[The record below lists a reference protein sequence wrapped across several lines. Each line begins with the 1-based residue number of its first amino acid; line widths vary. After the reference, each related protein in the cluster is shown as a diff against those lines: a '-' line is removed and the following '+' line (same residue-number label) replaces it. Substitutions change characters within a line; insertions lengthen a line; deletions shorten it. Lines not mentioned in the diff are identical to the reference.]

1 MADRWPFTGR
11 EAQLREIA
19 ALLRGPDGYG
29 VVLAGAAGFG
39 KSRLAR
45 AALAEAAE
53 RGAVT
58 RWAAASSAARA
69 LPLGAFGALVTASDA
84 DPSLLLRRAAQALA
98 AGTPPERLVIAVDDA
113 HQLDDVSAL
122 LLHQLAVQRQARLLL
137 TVRTGEPAPDLVTAL
152 WKDGYLQRVDLGP
165 LPIEDTARLLDNVL
179 GATVAEADIRRLWE
193 LTRGNV
199 LYLRHLVTAEAAAGR
214 LYADRGVWHWTGR
227 PELPPGL
234 TELVG
239 AAMGELSPAEKAVT
253 DLLALAEP
261 LAVAVLAGLADPAA
275 VEAAEQRGVVTV
287 AVEDGELTARLAHP
301 LYAEACRAAL
311 GTLRA
316 RRLRGAIAGALP
328 GHDVLRRAVLLLDSD
343 LDPDRDLFVA
353 AGRQAAQ
360 LCDLNLSERL
370 GRAGVAAGG
379 GYAAQQLVTASLVG
393 MARYERAEEEF
404 AALIRLAASDDEVAT
419 AAVGQVLHLAFTAA
433 QPLQA
438 ASALAEAE
446 RRVTAPRAASRLL
459 AIRALL
465 DGQGGRPQQAM
476 ASAEAAL
483 TGADVPDEAVLLGC
497 SGLVIALGSAGRA
510 DEIQA
515 VAQRA
520 LAAAAQSPE
529 LAFYAIPMTGLWTHG
544 LVAAGYLGEAAAIA
558 EEFRRTSG
566 EMVFGREIAT
576 VLAGFVA
583 MAQGRLGSAL
593 PLLRDARSALVPFG
607 DAGGWGYTN
616 LVLLAQAEA
625 MAGDAA
631 AASARLADAAAGRHA
646 TLGFLVPAEALARA
660 WVLAATGAVSRAR
673 ATAREAAAAAAAH
686 GMAAYEVGAL
696 QAAVGFGDRD
706 AAQRLAELSR
716 LVQGPRVALA
726 AAHAAALSGGDP
738 ARLDAAATAWEQAGE
753 LVAAA
758 DAAAQAAVLWA
769 ERGRHGSAA
778 GAAARAHRIAAS
790 TGGLRTPA
798 LVAAARPLPV
808 SEREREV
815 ITLAAAGLSNREIAE
830 RLFVSVRTVEGHVYR
845 AGAKTGVSARARF
858 RDLLE
863 PP

>member
-29 VVLAGAAGFG
+29 AVLAGAAGFG

-84 DPSLLLRRAAQALA
+84 DPSLLLQRAAQALA
-98 AGTPPERLVIAVDDA
+98 ADTPPERLVIAVDDA

-328 GHDVLRRAVLLLDSD
+328 CHDVLRRAVLLLDSD

-438 ASALAEAE
+438 ASALAE
-446 RRVTAPRAASRLL
+446 
-459 AIRALL
+459 
-465 DGQGGRPQQAM
+465 
-476 ASAEAAL
+476 
-483 TGADVPDEAVLLGC
+483 
-497 SGLVIALGSAGRA
+497 
-510 DEIQA
+510 
-515 VAQRA
+515 
-520 LAAAAQSPE
+520 
-529 LAFYAIPMTGLWTHG
+529 
-544 LVAAGYLGEAAAIA
+544 
-558 EEFRRTSG
+558 
-566 EMVFGREIAT
+566 
-576 VLAGFVA
+576 
-583 MAQGRLGSAL
+583 
-593 PLLRDARSALVPFG
+593 
-607 DAGGWGYTN
+607 
-616 LVLLAQAEA
+616 
-625 MAGDAA
+625 
-631 AASARLADAAAGRHA
+631 
-646 TLGFLVPAEALARA
+646 
-660 WVLAATGAVSRAR
+660 RAR
-673 ATAREAAAAAAAH
+673 RWPAGPCPGTP
-686 GMAAYEVGAL
+686 
-696 QAAVGFGDRD
+696 DR
-706 AAQRLAELSR
+706 
-716 LVQGPRVALA
+716 P
-726 AAHAAALSGGDP
+726 
-738 ARLDAAATAWEQAGE
+738 
-753 LVAAA
+753 
-758 DAAAQAAVLWA
+758 
-769 ERGRHGSAA
+769 
-778 GAAARAHRIAAS
+778 
-790 TGGLRTPA
+790 
-798 LVAAARPLPV
+798 
-808 SEREREV
+808 
-815 ITLAAAGLSNREIAE
+815 
-830 RLFVSVRTVEGHVYR
+830 
-845 AGAKTGVSARARF
+845 
-858 RDLLE
+858 
-863 PP
+863 